1 MRFSSCSAL
10 LLSAWWAPTPRRRV
24 LRPLVLIRPARLA
37 SEELLSANQETLG
50 QLKALGQALN
60 NEKLSGAVA
69 QAEGGCDQLAAQAA
83 GSQQAGQ
90 ANATLDKVKAA
101 GDALKSLG
109 SVFGNWVVR
118 KTSPEQSGEVFFC
131 R

>member
-1 MRFSSCSAL
+1 MRFSSLFCIA
-10 LLSAWWAPTPRRRV
+10 AFC
-24 LRPLVLIRPARLA
+24 LVGAHAQAAGIEAAGLDQAKA
-37 SEELLSANQETLG
+37 KCEEQLSANQETLG

-90 ANATLDKVKAA
+90 ANATLDKANAA
-101 GDALKSLG
+101 ALKSLG
-109 SVFGNWVVR
+109 SVFGN
-118 KTSPEQSGEVFFC
+118 
-131 R
+131 

>member
-1 MRFSSCSAL
+1 MCGRYD
-10 LLSAWWAPTPRRRV
+10 LSDN
-24 LRPLVLIRPARLA
+24 PAA
-37 SEELLSANQETLG
+37 IKAKCEEQLSANQETLG

-90 ANATLDKVKAA
+90 ANATLDKVNAA

-109 SVFGNWVVR
+109 SVFGN
-118 KTSPEQSGEVFFC
+118 
-131 R
+131 

>member
-1 MRFSSCSAL
+1 MRFSSLFCIA
-10 LLSAWWAPTPRRRV
+10 AFC
-24 LRPLVLIRPARLA
+24 LVGAHAQAAGIEAAGLDQAKA
-37 SEELLSANQETLG
+37 KCEEQLSANQETLG

-109 SVFGNWVVR
+109 SVFGN
-118 KTSPEQSGEVFFC
+118 
-131 R
+131 